1 MIDFIYTKKII
12 MDSNTP
18 GGASAHRDNN
28 SEVYLDWYL
37 NQVDVGL
44 ADGTKQFCMH
54 EWTSETVCEIL
65 VTDQAQAD
73 SYIAMAYALADKIGY
88 PLSATVVDYT
98 E

>member
-1 MIDFIYTKKII
+1 MTDFTHTKKII
-12 MDSNTP
+12 MDNKTLE
-18 GGASAHRDNN
+18 GANAHTYNG
-28 SEVYLDWYL
+28 EVYQDWYHD
-37 NQVDVGL
+37 QVYAGL
-44 ADGTKQFCMH
+44 ADGTRQFSVYK
-54 EWTSETVCEIL
+54 WISDSVCEIL